1 MPKARA
7 RSDCHCVPYR
17 ARLRAVTGVK
27 SPEKFSREHLPVL
40 AVELERII
48 KICEQYNDVRR
59 TAEKLIIKNVLK
71 YGDDEPMDFFL
82 AELVEQAT
90 DYNQTKSECLSAFF
104 GKELLALLT

>member
-1 MPKARA
+1 M
-7 RSDCHCVPYR
+7 
-17 ARLRAVTGVK
+17 
-27 SPEKFSREHLPVL
+27 
-40 AVELERII
+40 
-48 KICEQYNDVRR
+48 
-59 TAEKLIIKNVLK
+59 LK